1 MAGHPNLGL
10 LLQDGRRYR
19 RFEEDVIPAWDHHR
33 VVPSAASSV
42 RRSRRPAA
50 AVLLVVVLAASLI
63 GTVRGGLDHLLPIIN
78 KLQDVTALIADQH
91 QAKAIELPQIAVVGS
106 QSSGKSSVLES
117 IVGRDFLPRGS
128 GIVTRAPLILQ
139 LQTTPASV
147 KDGCV
152 EWGEFLHCPKKKF
165 TDFKEIRKEIEEE
178 TQRIVGGNR
187 KQAITNTPIRLR
199 ITSPRVPNLT
209 MVDLPGMTKVPVG
222 DQPKDIEVQIRDL
235 LLQYIANPNCI
246 VLAVTP
252 ANSDI
257 ATSDAIQLA
266 RAVDPK
272 GDRTVGVLTKIDL
285 MDKGTD
291 AADALMGRMVPL
303 KLGFIGV
310 INRSQKD
317 IQDDKAIAD
326 ARADEI
332 KFFRDHAQYAGLVAA
347 GKVGTAYLA
356 KRLNNILVMHI
367 KYRLPALR
375 NRLSGLLNSQRKE
388 LAGLG
393 EAPSGEADDLR
404 KMLISLITQYVDS
417 FCTTIDGGRALTSFS
432 ELRGGARIS
441 HTFNDLY
448 PHRLSAI
455 QPTEALRP
463 ADIHTTI
470 RNTKGARTA
479 LYGSVPQDAFEML
492 VKKMI
497 RHLEEPVAWCVDTVF
512 DELRLIS
519 EQVFMFTMRTSN
531 PLSMCSKE
539 FRRRALLTCVAVRAA
554 RAAAIRGVARQVP

>member
-1 MAGHPNLGL
+1 MGGICSAVAARDMAGHPNLGL

-19 RFEEDVIPAWDHHR
+19 RFEEDVTPAWDHHR

-165 TDFKEIRKEIEEE
+165 TDFKEIRKEIEAE

-291 AADALMGRMVPL
+291 AADALMGRLVPL

-417 FCTTIDGGRALTSFS
+417 FCTTIDGGGALTSP
-432 ELRGGARIS
+432 GGGNREYTHTRAHVSAGVEAHLS
-441 HTFNDLY
+441 HVRERPKTRQS
-448 PHRLSAI
+448 HLSA
-455 QPTEALRP
+455 
-463 ADIHTTI
+463 
-470 RNTKGARTA
+470 
-479 LYGSVPQDAFEML
+479 
-492 VKKMI
+492 
-497 RHLEEPVAWCVDTVF
+497 
-512 DELRLIS
+512 
-519 EQVFMFTMRTSN
+519 
-531 PLSMCSKE
+531 
-539 FRRRALLTCVAVRAA
+539 
-554 RAAAIRGVARQVP
+554 GV